1 MHTLVRRYIKTA
13 ILFLAVGLGI
23 GTWMMIRRELF
34 DRYPTPYEISAHTH
48 AVFVGFVME
57 LILGVALWLFPRP
70 AKDDT
75 RYRPALI
82 TTAYW
87 LLTIATAAR
96 IAGELA
102 RPVVSSLP
110 LRIVVALSGVAQAVA
125 ILLFFGTMWSRVR
138 PLGSKTREEA
148 GERF

>member
-13 ILFLAVGLGI
+13 IVFLAVGLAI

-34 DRYPTPYEISAHTH
+34 AKYPTPYEISAHTH

-70 AKDDT
+70 AKDDSH
-75 RYRPALI
+75 YRPELI
-82 TTAYW
+82 TAAYW
-87 LLTIATAAR
+87 LLTIATATR

-102 RPVVSSLP
+102 RPSV
-110 LRIVVALSGVAQAVA
+110 
-125 ILLFFGTMWSRVR
+125 
-138 PLGSKTREEA
+138 
-148 GERF
+148 

>member
-13 ILFLAVGLGI
+13 IVFLAVGLAI
-23 GTWMMIRRELF
+23 GTWMIVRRELF
-34 DRYPTPYEISAHTH
+34 GRFPTSYEISAHTH

-75 RYRPALI
+75 RYRPELI
-82 TTAYW
+82 AAAYW
-87 LLTIATAAR
+87 LLTAATAAR

-102 RPVVSSLP
+102 RAVVSSLP
-110 LRIVVALSGVAQAVA
+110 LRWLVVVSGAGQALA
-125 ILLFFGTMWSRVR
+125 ILLFFSTMWSRIR
-138 PLGSKTREEA
+138 PLGSKSREEA